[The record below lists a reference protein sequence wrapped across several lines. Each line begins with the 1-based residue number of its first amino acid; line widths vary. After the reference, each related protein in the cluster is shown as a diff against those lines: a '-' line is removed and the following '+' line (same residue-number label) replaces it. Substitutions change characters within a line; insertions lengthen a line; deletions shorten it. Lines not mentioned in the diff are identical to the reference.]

1 MGRKL
6 ISFSC
11 ILIASFIVF
20 LFSDSS
26 VLALDIPIRVLI
38 YKGKE
43 FSVSGDTLTLYIR
56 NSEQNRLDGL
66 SRINGRLDGSRLLL
80 EISDKNQES
89 KVLTLEDRSVLEITG
104 NDISVNGTAYRGGL
118 RILNRNNSLLGIN
131 ILPLEEYLYSVV
143 PSEVPYYWHME
154 ALKVQAVL
162 ARTYALKSIM
172 NSVGRDYD
180 IEDNQNSQMYRGKS
194 WEYSTTTTAVN
205 STKGEVVFYEGSIAN
220 VYFHSTCGGHTES
233 AKNVWNIPS
242 VPYLTGVKCP
252 YCGDSPWSSWER
264 VIRREDWD
272 KVIKNSELELEYS
285 PSGRIIRLNGI
296 EGTKIRSIFNL
307 PSTLITGIEVRE
319 KEVIVKGKGYGHG
332 VGVCQWGMKKM
343 AELGFSYREIISYYL
358 PGVAIDAYR
367 GF

>member
-1 MGRKL
+1 MM
-6 ISFSC
+6 
-11 ILIASFIVF
+11 F

-26 VLALDIPIRVLI
+26 VLALDIPVRVLI

-43 FSVSGDTLTLYIR
+43 FSISGDTLTLYIR

-66 SRINGRLDGSRLLL
+66 SRISGKLDGSRLIL
-80 EISDKNQES
+80 EISDKNQET

-104 NDISVNGTAYRGGL
+104 NNISINGITYRGEL
-118 RILNRNNSLLGIN
+118 RILNRNNNLLGIN

-143 PSEVPYYWHME
+143 PSEVPFYWPME
-154 ALKVQAVL
+154 ALKAQAVL

-172 NSVGRDYD
+172 SSVGRDYD
-180 IEDNQNSQMYRGKS
+180 IEDTQNSQVYRGKS

-205 STKGEVVFYEGSIAN
+205 STKGEVVFYGNSIAN

-233 AKNVWNIPS
+233 ARNVWNIPAL
-242 VPYLTGVKCP
+242 PYLTGLGCP
-252 YCGDSPWSSWER
+252 YCEDSPWSRWER

-285 PSGRIIRLNGI
+285 PSGRILRLNGI
-296 EGTKIRSIFNL
+296 EGTKIRNIFNL
-307 PSTLITGIEVRE
+307 PSTSITGIEIRD

-332 VGVCQWGMKKM
+332 VGVCQWGMKRM

-358 PGVAIDAYR
+358 PGVNIDAYR